1 MGSYYVSRII
11 NEYYLF
17 IIIILRL
24 VHLTVYMK
32 SILVRLLKKLYNVI
46 SCTPLKTHKLQNS
59 NHKIDPNHFISN
71 GKN

>member
-17 IIIILRL
+17 YNHNFK
-24 VHLTVYMK
+24 VSTSTVYMK
-32 SILVRLLKKLYNVI
+32 SMLVRLLKKLYNVI

-59 NHKIDPNHFISN
+59 NHKN
-71 GKN
+71 